1 MTSLCICVTQ
11 PERASLSAHVA
22 YLISLPDKTHTW
34 LTMFVICGESQQLQ
48 LCPQGHKIKNPKM
61 QLVQR
66 LWEIPVAVRIIIS
79 GTPIQNNLM
88 EMHSLFDF
96 ACEVCLCSV
105 PMLQDTINH
114 PTSGYLMMRMLAAKY
129 AALY

>member
-1 MTSLCICVTQ
+1 
-11 PERASLSAHVA
+11 
-22 YLISLPDKTHTW
+22 
-34 LTMFVICGESQQLQ
+34 
-48 LCPQGHKIKNPKM
+48 M

-96 ACEVCLCSV
+96 ACEVGPRLHTTA
-105 PMLQDTINH
+105 TIQQV
-114 PTSGYLMMRMLAAKY
+114 TVLLMSAVHCTA
-129 AALY
+129 

>member
-1 MTSLCICVTQ
+1 
-11 PERASLSAHVA
+11 
-22 YLISLPDKTHTW
+22 
-34 LTMFVICGESQQLQ
+34 
-48 LCPQGHKIKNPKM
+48 M

-96 ACEVCLCSV
+96 ACEVCPCLVS
-105 PMLQDTINH
+105 MLQDTINH
-114 PTSGYLMMRMLAAKY
+114 PTSGYSMMRMLATKY
-129 AALY
+129 AA